1 MTDREK
7 IINAIEKAKK
17 QSEEYA
23 QDRIIVP
30 FKEAD
35 MILALLKEPE
45 AVEPKVIRMND
56 FGHPVHACGKCGLL
70 ITESMNYCHECGK
83 RIDWESR

>member
-56 FGHPVHACGKCGLL
+56 FGYPVHACGKCGLK